1 MKLSKREQEQME
13 ELFRW
18 RGQKT
23 EDKQLDYDPQILED
37 DNWVPVTIDYETCTE
52 LKQLHDDENGK
63 YTYVEGYDNVNNR
76 VRILKFLAREVK
88 K

>member
-23 EDKQLDYDPQILED
+23 EDKQLDYDPQFLE
-37 DNWVPVTIDYETCTE
+37 NGQWVPYTVSLETCLE
-52 LKQLHDDENGK
+52 MEKESKEANPGAR
-63 YTYVEGYDNVNNR
+63 YAEAYDNINDKV
-76 VRILKFLAREVK
+76 IMLKFLVREEK
-88 K
+88 